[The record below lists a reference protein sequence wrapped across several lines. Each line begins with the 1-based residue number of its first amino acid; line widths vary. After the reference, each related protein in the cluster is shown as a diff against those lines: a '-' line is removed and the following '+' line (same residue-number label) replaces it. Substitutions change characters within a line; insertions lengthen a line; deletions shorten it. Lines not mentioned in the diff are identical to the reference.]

1 MPKPQDIFQLAQQEA
16 VRVTASP
23 QAWQSFLYTAAHNY
37 HTTYLNQLL
46 IHAQRPDAAAC
57 ASMEYWNTKANRLV
71 MRGSRSITVL
81 QRRQGMAV
89 TKPIFTIGDTTL
101 LSQTRTG
108 GPWEVTDTTRPLL
121 LQGKPD
127 DWLSALAQEGVSN
140 EADRARRMLE
150 RNVADS
156 TLQWAQ
162 PDEQMQLLQALV
174 TQSAVYMALLRIGLP
189 VRDEDFPAFQSA
201 SQFDTY
207 QISLCLGGY
216 VQAAAEPMLNAI
228 GREALRL
235 NRDSIAIPHEPV
247 HNESTPTQLDS
258 REEAV
263 THDVHE
269 EPRRLPDSE
278 PFPAEPAE
286 PVSEPLREAA
296 SGISGAE
303 RADALRPADAGGH
316 AADELQSN
324 RTSRTADGGQNS
336 ARADADHPDAGPQ
349 DEPTGLD
356 ADDQQPEKAG
366 GGSSPSDAVRSL
378 TEAPAEAESE
388 QALSAF
394 SLPEFSP
401 TLLPQL
407 LAAETSSRASNAEY
421 LTFYNKNPLLI
432 DRLRFVR
439 ESYKDIFTELLLA
452 DDTRVGFH
460 RQDNGLLVWQGAYL
474 TRSAETLLPWRA
486 VANALNDLIEQHELI
501 AAIDPKELPQVEE
514 QLSFELPD
522 GSPPSAENDRLEK
535 DDFLTP
541 EKQETVIR
549 SALPV
554 AEYNAPQMDD
564 GSVIT
569 DEEINLALAAGSNFE
584 NSKFRIYQ
592 QFTTTQGDHAA
603 FLKKEYGSGGRSWDY
618 QSGAHGWVDH
628 GPAGL
633 KLILTNE
640 EGRFERRLPWR
651 AAAKRIAYLIEMQ
664 RFLTPQE
671 LEQYPAW
678 AAEQRKVASVVRDEP
693 GNVPDTRPIC
703 AEGSVVYLEDDHRF
717 TVERI
722 GQFDVHLRDE
732 EAPLFGRAI
741 SREEFQ
747 RQLNANP
754 RNGGMMLSEQ
764 QHEAL
769 VQTQTEQALSYI
781 EDYLK
786 DEFEITEPDF
796 SDLTR
801 IDLGYTTTEDEKH
814 VIQVY
819 ADLEHCTVTKLVDD
833 TLYAQERYGSL
844 DDLNQ
849 AVLSNLDFDSLMEID
864 LDEAEEHEPQENAL
878 PTDESAAHDPTNY
891 LAPYE
896 PEVPTGAK
904 AKFAANLNAIRTLKQ
919 IEQRGTPATE
929 AEQDVLAGYLGWG
942 GLADAFDPNKDSWHS
957 EYEQLKD
964 LLTPEEYAAAQ
975 ESTLTAFYTPPAAIH
990 AMYRALTRMGCVGG
1004 NVLEPSMGVGAF
1016 FGHRSGSF
1024 DMNNAK
1030 LYGVELDS
1038 VSGRIAQQLYQKAK
1052 IQICGYEKADL
1063 PDSFF
1068 DLAIGNVPFGQYQV
1082 TDRQYNKLHFQIHDY
1097 FLAKTVDKLR
1107 VGGIMAFITTSGTMD
1122 KKSESVRRYLAAR
1135 CDLIGAVR
1143 LPNNAFTA
1151 QAGTTVTSDIL
1162 FLQKRGRVLEQDV
1175 PWIHVG
1181 ETADGI
1187 PLNRYFIDH
1196 PEMIC
1201 GEMQMVSGPYGQ
1213 RPTCAPLENGTSL
1226 EGQLDTALA
1235 NLQAEYTL
1243 ADDREDVQ
1251 EESNTLDA
1259 DPDTRNFSYVVK
1271 GDTVYYRENSKMR
1284 AVKASTSALA
1294 RIKALVP
1301 LRDTC
1306 RELIRAQLDNLPDE
1320 TIAALQ
1326 AQLTAQYDSYHDT
1339 YGLINSRGTASAFRE
1354 DSGYFLL
1361 CSLEDIDSEGHYRDK
1376 TDMFTKRTIRPAQVV
1391 DHVDTADEALVLS
1404 LTEKARV
1411 DLAYMAQVTGKSQDE
1426 IIRDLTG
1433 VIFRDP
1439 EMSEPVYLPAD
1450 EYLSGNVRNKLTVAR
1465 LAAASD
1471 PDYQVNVKALEQ
1483 VQPKDLDASEIAVR
1497 LGATWIP
1504 PEYIQDFLIE
1514 LLEPPLST
1522 RLSVKVLFAP
1532 FTGEWNITN
1541 KRYGNGS
1548 IKATVTYGTNR
1559 KNAYEITEAALNLR
1573 PVQVFDTVT
1582 DAEGNKKSVLNHAAT
1597 EAAYAKQCL
1606 IKDKFEEWI
1615 FKEPQRRQAL
1625 VSLYNSKFNCIRP
1638 REYDGSNLRFPGMN
1652 PEITLRPHQRKPKL
1666 VTMTDTVNGHLTKNV
1681 DTFYT
1686 NEEGILTLP
1695 EKLPLGKYRIVET
1708 VGPNGFY
1715 NEWADSGN
1723 YYVDFDI
1730 STDRIYK
1737 ATGDDNEDGMDTLVI
1752 GEDYWNEE
1760 TLGKL
1765 TIRKTGET
1773 LTGKIETNDLIDPWM
1788 TGEADSDFVYTLRPL
1803 AGAEYTI
1810 TAAEDIY
1817 TQDRQLDANG
1827 SRTLWYAKG
1836 DVVAVVTT
1844 GDGSADTAVFAPPRT
1859 KATYDFLSVIHAGT
1873 LGEVSITLPLGSYHV
1888 EETKPPYGYVGTT
1901 DSYDVTFSWDNQL
1914 NDVVMAK
1921 SIVKNGDS
1929 EQHFDVVRASEASAE
1944 LAEQQTLG
1952 FYNDREHAR
1961 VGVYKINHET
1971 GKYLAGAEFN
1981 LYTRD
1986 DIYDID
1992 GNKLF
1997 SAGDLISTSP
2007 ETVADGY
2014 TYFNCDVPIRGEW
2027 YGQSDRLDASTNS
2040 GNYFIRELRAP
2051 LGYYLN
2057 DAEMDVIFTYDGE
2070 ILQVLDSTCANK
2082 PTEMWV
2088 SKRDLTNDEE
2098 LPGATLVI
2106 KDAKDNIVDTWVSSD
2121 TLHRVTGLHFDE
2133 EYTLT
2138 EKRPADGYAVADDI
2152 VFRLERQTD
2161 ADGHELDEADVY
2173 YLKDKKKFWIIP
2185 WEEWELLDDATV
2197 IMRDDITR
2205 VQISK
2210 VDIATGKE
2218 LPGAELIIKDT
2229 DGNTVAQWVS
2239 ADKPHYI
2246 EKLPAGDY
2254 TLTEITAPNGYQIAE
2269 SITFT
2274 VLPTGE
2280 LQTVVMKDAHIPEE
2294 TPHEDTPSNTPQPT
2308 PNSTPVPTP
2317 APASTPTA
2325 TPAPMPVIPQTGD
2338 VFPFALLSAAVF
2350 GSIVG
2355 FGILAY
2361 KRRKFK
2367 MDESEH

>member
-801 IDLGYTTTEDEKH
+801 IDL
-814 VIQVY
+814 
-819 ADLEHCTVTKLVDD
+819 
-833 TLYAQERYGSL
+833 
-844 DDLNQ
+844 
-849 AVLSNLDFDSLMEID
+849 
-864 LDEAEEHEPQENAL
+864 P
-878 PTDESAAHDPTNY
+878 
-891 LAPYE
+891 
-896 PEVPTGAK
+896 
-904 AKFAANLNAIRTLKQ
+904 
-919 IEQRGTPATE
+919 
-929 AEQDVLAGYLGWG
+929 
-942 GLADAFDPNKDSWHS
+942 
-957 EYEQLKD
+957 
-964 LLTPEEYAAAQ
+964 
-975 ESTLTAFYTPPAAIH
+975 
-990 AMYRALTRMGCVGG
+990 
-1004 NVLEPSMGVGAF
+1004 
-1016 FGHRSGSF
+1016 
-1024 DMNNAK
+1024 
-1030 LYGVELDS
+1030 
-1038 VSGRIAQQLYQKAK
+1038 
-1052 IQICGYEKADL
+1052 
-1063 PDSFF
+1063 
-1068 DLAIGNVPFGQYQV
+1068 
-1082 TDRQYNKLHFQIHDY
+1082 
-1097 FLAKTVDKLR
+1097 
-1107 VGGIMAFITTSGTMD
+1107 
-1122 KKSESVRRYLAAR
+1122 
-1135 CDLIGAVR
+1135 
-1143 LPNNAFTA
+1143 
-1151 QAGTTVTSDIL
+1151 
-1162 FLQKRGRVLEQDV
+1162 
-1175 PWIHVG
+1175 
-1181 ETADGI
+1181 
-1187 PLNRYFIDH
+1187 
-1196 PEMIC
+1196 
-1201 GEMQMVSGPYGQ
+1201 
-1213 RPTCAPLENGTSL
+1213 
-1226 EGQLDTALA
+1226 
-1235 NLQAEYTL
+1235 
-1243 ADDREDVQ
+1243 
-1251 EESNTLDA
+1251 
-1259 DPDTRNFSYVVK
+1259 
-1271 GDTVYYRENSKMR
+1271 
-1284 AVKASTSALA
+1284 
-1294 RIKALVP
+1294 
-1301 LRDTC
+1301 
-1306 RELIRAQLDNLPDE
+1306 
-1320 TIAALQ
+1320 
-1326 AQLTAQYDSYHDT
+1326 
-1339 YGLINSRGTASAFRE
+1339 
-1354 DSGYFLL
+1354 
-1361 CSLEDIDSEGHYRDK
+1361 
-1376 TDMFTKRTIRPAQVV
+1376 
-1391 DHVDTADEALVLS
+1391 
-1404 LTEKARV
+1404 
-1411 DLAYMAQVTGKSQDE
+1411 
-1426 IIRDLTG
+1426 
-1433 VIFRDP
+1433 
-1439 EMSEPVYLPAD
+1439 
-1450 EYLSGNVRNKLTVAR
+1450 
-1465 LAAASD
+1465 
-1471 PDYQVNVKALEQ
+1471 
-1483 VQPKDLDASEIAVR
+1483 
-1497 LGATWIP
+1497 
-1504 PEYIQDFLIE
+1504 
-1514 LLEPPLST
+1514 
-1522 RLSVKVLFAP
+1522 
-1532 FTGEWNITN
+1532 
-1541 KRYGNGS
+1541 
-1548 IKATVTYGTNR
+1548 
-1559 KNAYEITEAALNLR
+1559 
-1573 PVQVFDTVT
+1573 
-1582 DAEGNKKSVLNHAAT
+1582 
-1597 EAAYAKQCL
+1597 
-1606 IKDKFEEWI
+1606 
-1615 FKEPQRRQAL
+1615 
-1625 VSLYNSKFNCIRP
+1625 
-1638 REYDGSNLRFPGMN
+1638 
-1652 PEITLRPHQRKPKL
+1652 
-1666 VTMTDTVNGHLTKNV
+1666 
-1681 DTFYT
+1681 
-1686 NEEGILTLP
+1686 
-1695 EKLPLGKYRIVET
+1695 
-1708 VGPNGFY
+1708 
-1715 NEWADSGN
+1715 
-1723 YYVDFDI
+1723 
-1730 STDRIYK
+1730 
-1737 ATGDDNEDGMDTLVI
+1737 
-1752 GEDYWNEE
+1752 
-1760 TLGKL
+1760 
-1765 TIRKTGET
+1765 
-1773 LTGKIETNDLIDPWM
+1773 
-1788 TGEADSDFVYTLRPL
+1788 
-1803 AGAEYTI
+1803 
-1810 TAAEDIY
+1810 
-1817 TQDRQLDANG
+1817 
-1827 SRTLWYAKG
+1827 
-1836 DVVAVVTT
+1836 
-1844 GDGSADTAVFAPPRT
+1844 
-1859 KATYDFLSVIHAGT
+1859 
-1873 LGEVSITLPLGSYHV
+1873 
-1888 EETKPPYGYVGTT
+1888 
-1901 DSYDVTFSWDNQL
+1901 
-1914 NDVVMAK
+1914 
-1921 SIVKNGDS
+1921 
-1929 EQHFDVVRASEASAE
+1929 
-1944 LAEQQTLG
+1944 
-1952 FYNDREHAR
+1952 
-1961 VGVYKINHET
+1961 
-1971 GKYLAGAEFN
+1971 
-1981 LYTRD
+1981 
-1986 DIYDID
+1986 
-1992 GNKLF
+1992 
-1997 SAGDLISTSP
+1997 
-2007 ETVADGY
+2007 
-2014 TYFNCDVPIRGEW
+2014 
-2027 YGQSDRLDASTNS
+2027 
-2040 GNYFIRELRAP
+2040 
-2051 LGYYLN
+2051 
-2057 DAEMDVIFTYDGE
+2057 
-2070 ILQVLDSTCANK
+2070 
-2082 PTEMWV
+2082 
-2088 SKRDLTNDEE
+2088 
-2098 LPGATLVI
+2098 
-2106 KDAKDNIVDTWVSSD
+2106 
-2121 TLHRVTGLHFDE
+2121 
-2133 EYTLT
+2133 
-2138 EKRPADGYAVADDI
+2138 
-2152 VFRLERQTD
+2152 
-2161 ADGHELDEADVY
+2161 
-2173 YLKDKKKFWIIP
+2173 
-2185 WEEWELLDDATV
+2185 
-2197 IMRDDITR
+2197 
-2205 VQISK
+2205 
-2210 VDIATGKE
+2210 
-2218 LPGAELIIKDT
+2218 
-2229 DGNTVAQWVS
+2229 
-2239 ADKPHYI
+2239 
-2246 EKLPAGDY
+2246 
-2254 TLTEITAPNGYQIAE
+2254 
-2269 SITFT
+2269 
-2274 VLPTGE
+2274 
-2280 LQTVVMKDAHIPEE
+2280 
-2294 TPHEDTPSNTPQPT
+2294 
-2308 PNSTPVPTP
+2308 
-2317 APASTPTA
+2317 
-2325 TPAPMPVIPQTGD
+2325 
-2338 VFPFALLSAAVF
+2338 
-2350 GSIVG
+2350 
-2355 FGILAY
+2355 
-2361 KRRKFK
+2361 
-2367 MDESEH
+2367 